1 MNLAGLFQYDNKNI
15 KSHNTET
22 GKIQNVTSNSQ
33 TQHVIKNLSTGQTIQ
48 GEVVGKNGNEVQIM
62 VNKDVVITAKM
73 DADMNVSVGQSMTF
87 EVKNNSGMQ
96 VALRPLYENL
106 TQDAN
111 VLKALDAAKLPATS
125 ELVRMVSSMME
136 HGMSIDRNSLIE
148 MSKLVMTNQGT
159 NPETLVMMKNFQIPV
174 TPENIGQFENYQRYE
189 HQILSNV
196 TDILMELP
204 NTLTAMVNAGEG
216 KAAIDFYTQ
225 ILQLFTGTQG
235 TELSAEGENA
245 ASGGKVFA
253 DIMGET
259 AAEGNT
265 PAAGNGETVILRP
278 ETGILQEAF
287 EKAEGKMSDSL
298 VNLAGKEG
306 AKTPE
311 EILNTQEK
319 GNDTA
324 LLRGSL
330 DAGGRYQLAAALGKL
345 GFSEEQQLT
354 VQKGEIPVEQLL
366 KEIQDILARKGDGA
380 SQKDILNLFGSKE
393 YNQILNK
400 QIQQQWLLQPEE
412 VADKKDVEAFY
423 NRLRQQTARLTEAMG
438 QAAKDTPLAKSLTVM
453 QNNIDFMNQVNQM
466 FNYIQ
471 LPLKMSGGEAH
482 GDLYV
487 YTNKKNSVRE
497 DGSVSAL
504 LHLDMEYLGA
514 LDVYVIMKE
523 KNVNTQFYL
532 QDENMINFIAEH
544 IHILNERLEQRG
556 YSFHAEMKTSE
567 EEQTTENVIKN
578 ITARE
583 PKTTLLAQYAF
594 DVRA

>member
-1 MNLAGLFQYDNKNI
+1 MNLAGLFQYDNKNV
-15 KSHNTET
+15 KSHGTET
-22 GKIQNVTSNSQ
+22 GKIQSVTSNSQ
-33 TQHVIKNLSTGQTIQ
+33 AQHVIKNLSIGQTVQ

-62 VNKDVVITAKM
+62 VNKDVVLTAKM

-96 VALRPLYENL
+96 IALRPLYENL

-148 MSKLVMTNQGT
+148 MSKLIMTNQGT

-204 NTLTAMVNAGEG
+204 NTFTAMVNAGEG

-225 ILQLFTGTQG
+225 ILQLFTGAQETG
-235 TELSAEGENA
+235 LPAEGENIA
-245 ASGGKVFA
+245 AGGKVFA
-253 DIMGET
+253 DIVGET
-259 AAEGNT
+259 AAENNT
-265 PAAGNGETVILRP
+265 AAGNGETAVSRP

-287 EKAEGKMSDSL
+287 AAAEGKMSDSL
-298 VNLAGKEG
+298 VNLAGREG
-306 AKTPE
+306 TGTPE
-311 EILNTQEK
+311 EGLNTQEN
-319 GNDTA
+319 GNYAA
-324 LLRGSL
+324 LLRGNL
-330 DAGGRYQLAAALGKL
+330 DAGGRYQLAAALGRL
-345 GFSEEQQLT
+345 GFSEEQQLM
-354 VQKGEIPVEQLL
+354 VQKGEVTVEQLL
-366 KEIQDILARKGDGA
+366 KEIQDVLAGKGDA
-380 SQKDILNLFGSKE
+380 VSQKDVLNLFGSKE
-393 YNQILNK
+393 YHQILNK
-400 QIQQQWLLQPEE
+400 QIQQQWLLRPEE
-412 VADKKDVEAFY
+412 VADKRDVDAFY

-487 YTNKKNSVRE
+487 YTNKKNTMRE

-532 QDENMINFIAEH
+532 QDESMIDFIAEH
-544 IHILNERLEQRG
+544 IHVLNERLEQRG

-567 EEQTTENVIKN
+567 EEQTTEDVIKN
-578 ITARE
+578 ITAKE